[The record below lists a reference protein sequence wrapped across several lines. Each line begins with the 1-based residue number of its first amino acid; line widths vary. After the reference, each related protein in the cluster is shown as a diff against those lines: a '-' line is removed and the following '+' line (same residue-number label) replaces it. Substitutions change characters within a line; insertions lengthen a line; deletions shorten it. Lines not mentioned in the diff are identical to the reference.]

1 MSVPPALP
9 TKSRRT
15 GVRTGRPPDAL
26 AELPWDNNHH
36 MVVFSTRRLVVS
48 SAKPEIISARI
59 SLTPVR
65 ARGVRLARSHFNFS
79 FFQVKPEREISAIP
93 LISSRRRAVGIRRV
107 LVIDPGWRVSTN
119 SKKAERWQGSKSSSC
134 GHTPA
139 SPRSRANSSRRRRRA
154 SGPASRRAA
163 SRTSCGRRAAA
174 GAAGVAA
181 KAECRPIGVPVKPP
195 PADGRASTDGQRRPH

>member
-1 MSVPPALP
+1 MQESQPLGHQLRDQIVDAGRVAARPGEAGDKTEFDRVFADAEHDRNRGCRSFSCARNRLMGAAI
-9 TKSRRT
+9 TATRRRT
-15 GVRTGRPPDAL
+15 R
-26 AELPWDNNHH
+26 
-36 MVVFSTRRLVVS
+36 
-48 SAKPEIISARI
+48 SAISAG
-59 SLTPVR
+59 S
-65 ARGVRLARSHFNFS
+65 
-79 FFQVKPEREISAIP
+79 
-93 LISSRRRAVGIRRV
+93 V